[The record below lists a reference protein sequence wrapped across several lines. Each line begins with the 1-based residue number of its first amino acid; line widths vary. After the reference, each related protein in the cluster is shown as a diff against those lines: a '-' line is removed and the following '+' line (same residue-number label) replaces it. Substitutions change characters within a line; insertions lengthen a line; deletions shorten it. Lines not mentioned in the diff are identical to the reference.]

1 MVHLFTMVSNNPDI
15 VANGCSEAAARSDS
29 DMMAVGGTVARRI
42 VSVDVAACGPIVVS
56 SCDPDTAAVDT
67 WDTAGGGDS
76 NAVSKGGGSEISGD
90 PDATNGSHL
99 IAAVDSGPYTVAS
112 GRSSTAAGGDSGPGT
127 IMAAAAWS

>member
-1 MVHLFTMVSNNPDI
+1 M
-15 VANGCSEAAARSDS
+15 ANGCSEAAARSDS
-29 DMMAVGGTVARRI
+29 DLMAVGGTVAKRI
-42 VSVDVAACGPIVVS
+42 ASVDVAAGGPIVVS
-56 SCDPDTAAVDT
+56 SCDPDTTAVDT
-67 WDTAGGGDS
+67 SDTAGGGDS